1 MPARP
6 AQRLGCP
13 HCLRPQNACICRW
26 VCRIE
31 HQVEVLVLQHPLEVH
46 HPKGSARLLHLCL
59 PHSRLLC
66 GEIFDPAEL
75 QHHLHA
81 PWDQAPAPQLTL
93 LLYPN
98 TASDPALPDPH
109 ELPPTALSAP
119 ARIRLVVLDGTW
131 RKSRRMLYANPLLQ
145 QLPRLALHDM
155 PPSNYQLRRAHRA
168 DQLSTLEATCAA
180 LMQLEQQ
187 TAPFTPLLRAFDG
200 FVTQQ
205 LAWQGALIS
214 PSAAV

>member
-1 MPARP
+1 MSPPEARSSARP
-6 AQRLGCP
+6 AQRLSCP
-13 HCLRPQNACICRW
+13 HCLRPQIACICRW
-26 VCRIE
+26 VRCVE
-31 HQVEVLVLQHPLEVH
+31 HRVEVLVLQHPLEVH

-75 QHHLHA
+75 QHHLRA
-81 PWDQAPAPQLTL
+81 PWGHAPAPQLTL

-98 TASDPALPDPH
+98 TASDPALPAPP
-109 ELPPTALSAP
+109 ELPPAALNAP

-131 RKSRRMLYANPLLQ
+131 RKSRRILYANPLLQ
-145 QLPRLALHDM
+145 QLPRLALQDV
-155 PPSNYQLRRAHRA
+155 PPSNYRLRRAHRA

-180 LMQLEQQ
+180 LMQLERQ
-187 TAPFTPLLRAFDG
+187 TAPFTPLLQAFDG

-205 LAWQGALIS
+205 LVWQGVA
-214 PSAAV
+214 

>member
-59 PHSRLLC
+59 PHSRLLS
-66 GEIFDPAEL
+66 GEVFAPAAL
-75 QHHLHA
+75 DDSLHA

-98 TASDPALPDPH
+98 TASDPALPVPP
-109 ELPPTALSAP
+109 ELPPAALIAP

-180 LMQLEQQ
+180 LMQLERQ